1 MTVPALRA
9 DPDACT
15 RCGAPTRT
23 VELHEPAL
31 LRHGG
36 YGATRRT
43 RYVACPT
50 CHLIRLT
57 EVKEI
62 RP

>member
-1 MTVPALRA
+1 MTALICL
-9 DPDACT
+9 DPSLCPECSTSLDSL
-15 RCGAPTRT
+15 
-23 VELHEPAL
+23 VQDEPAL

-43 RYVACPT
+43 TFGRCGGCGWVILASVE
-50 CHLIRLT
+50 
-57 EVKEI
+57 EV